1 MKTKKLFNNAIRVL
15 LFTNGS
21 VLLAGAMLG
30 PIYALFVRNIGG
42 DLLETSYAYGVFALT
57 AGIVTLFSGKYGDKI
72 KENELIIVVG
82 YLMIGFGFAGY
93 VFIDSLWSL
102 LFVQVLIGAGEAIY
116 SPAFDAIYSKHLDGK
131 RDGEEWGA
139 WEAINYFT
147 IAIGSI
153 SGGILVTYFGFN
165 TMFIM
170 MSAICFLSAIY
181 IFLLPRK
188 VL

>member
-1 MKTKKLFNNAIRVL
+1 MKIRKKFNNAIRIL

-42 DLLETSYAYGVFALT
+42 DLLETSYAYGIFAFT
-57 AGIVTLFSGKYGDKI
+57 AGVVTLFSGKAGDRI

-82 YLMIGFGFAGY
+82 YILIGLGFLGY
-93 VFIDSLWSL
+93 IFVNSIWAL
-102 LFVQVLIGAGEAIY
+102 LFIQVLIGAGEAIY

-147 IAIGSI
+147 IATGAV
-153 SGGILVTYFGFN
+153 SGGVLVTCFGFN
-165 TMFIM
+165 TMFTM
-170 MSAICFLSAIY
+170 MATICFLSATY